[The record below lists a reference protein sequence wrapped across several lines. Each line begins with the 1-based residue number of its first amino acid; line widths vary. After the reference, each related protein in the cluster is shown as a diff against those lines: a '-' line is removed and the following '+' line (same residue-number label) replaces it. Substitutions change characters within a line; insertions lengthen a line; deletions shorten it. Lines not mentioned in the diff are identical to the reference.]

1 MGRPTKLAVAAFA
14 LIAAASS
21 APAQDYPSKPVRVI
35 ASSSAGGISDIFI
48 RIVGEELHKKW
59 GQPLVVE
66 NRPGGQ
72 FNIGAKACAD
82 AAPDGYTIC
91 ILPSDVLQYNRH
103 VIRSLNYDLFKDL
116 EPVSLLFFLT
126 QSLVVSSSLN
136 VGTLEEL
143 AAYSKAHPKTLSYT
157 AAAIPH
163 QLFIEGFKEE
173 TGADIVRVPFRGGGE
188 AVNGMLT
195 GTTPVAFFVVG
206 NFIAHLQAGTVRG
219 IAVDAGKR
227 SPLFPNIPTL
237 KELRPNIDLT
247 QADFS
252 LWAPK
257 GTPPA
262 IIRKIRD
269 DVAAIGNDPAFA
281 QKNLIQ
287 RALDPVFNTPAEFAR
302 YLEAAASRS
311 IAPPRRPACNRNEF
325 IASDQRQKNKG
336 TT

>member
-1 MGRPTKLAVAAFA
+1 MRRWSPRFRPAARCGVICA
-14 LIAAASS
+14 
-21 APAQDYPSKPVRVI
+21 AQDFPNKPVRVI

-82 AAPDGYTIC
+82 APPDGYTIC
-91 ILPSDVLQYNRH
+91 ILPSDVLQYNRF
-103 VIRSLNYDLFKDL
+103 VFKSLNYDLFKDL
-116 EPVSLLFFLT
+116 EPVTVLFFLT
-126 QSLVVSSSLN
+126 QGLVVSSSLN
-136 VGTLEEL
+136 VNTLEEL
-143 AAYSKAHPKTLSYT
+143 AAYSKAHPKTLSYS

-195 GTTPVAFFVVG
+195 GTTPVAFFGIG
-206 NFIAHLQAGTVRG
+206 NFIAHLQAGTIRG

-237 KELRPNIDLT
+237 RG
-247 QADFS
+247 A
-252 LWAPK
+252 APQRRSDP
-257 GTPPA
+257 GRLQPVGAEGHAAGDHPTRSA
-262 IIRKIRD
+262 TTSRRSATIRRSPRRISSS
-269 DVAAIGNDPAFA
+269 A
-281 QKNLIQ
+281 
-287 RALDPVFNTPAEFAR
+287 
-302 YLEAAASRS
+302 RS
-311 IAPPRRPACNRNEF
+311 IRCSARRPSSPSISKQSRAQVERTAKKANL
-325 IASDQRQKNKG
+325 QPQ
-336 TT
+336 

>member
-1 MGRPTKLAVAAFA
+1 MRRWCHAFA
-14 LIAAASS
+14 LLLAAMPA
-21 APAQDYPSKPVRVI
+21 ALAQDFPNKPVRVI

-72 FNIGAKACAD
+72 FNIGAKACVD

-91 ILPSDVLQYNRH
+91 ILPTDVLQYNRH
-103 VIRSLNYDLFKDL
+103 VIRSMNYDMFKDL

-126 QSLVVSSSLN
+126 QGLVASSALN

-143 AAYSKAHPKTLSYT
+143 AAYSKSHPKTLSYS

-173 TGADIVRVPFRGGGE
+173 SGADIVRVPFKGGGD

-195 GTTPVAFFVVG
+195 GSTPVAFFGLG
-206 NFIAHLQAGTVRG
+206 NYISHLQAGTLRG
-219 IAVDAGKR
+219 IAVDAAKR

-237 KELRPNIDLT
+237 RELRPGAELT

-287 RALDPVFNTPAEFAR
+287 RALEPAFTTPAEFAQ
-302 YLEAAASRS
+302 YLETSRVQVDR
-311 IAPPRRPACNRNEF
+311 IAKKAGLQP
-325 IASDQRQKNKG
+325 Q
-336 TT
+336 

>member
-1 MGRPTKLAVAAFA
+1 MRRWCHAFA
-14 LIAAASS
+14 LLLAIASPAT
-21 APAQDYPSKPVRVI
+21 AQDFPNKPVRVI

-82 AAPDGYTIC
+82 APPDGYTIC
-91 ILPSDVLQYNRH
+91 ILPSDVLQYNRF
-103 VIRSLNYDLFKDL
+103 VFKSLNYDLFKDI
-116 EPVSLLFFLT
+116 EPVSVLFFLT
-126 QSLVVSSSLN
+126 QGLVVSSSLN
-136 VGTLEEL
+136 VNTLEEL
-143 AAYSKAHPKTLSYT
+143 AAYSKAHPKTLSYS

-195 GTTPVAFFVVG
+195 GTTPVAFFGIG
-206 NFIAHLQAGTVRG
+206 NFIAHLQAGTIRG
-219 IAVDAGKR
+219 IAVDAGMR

-237 KELRPNIDLT
+237 RELRPNADLT

-287 RALDPVFNTPAEFAR
+287 RALDPVFGTPAEFAQ
-302 YLEAAASRS
+302 YLEQSR
-311 IAPPRRPACNRNEF
+311 AQAERTAKKANLQP
-325 IASDQRQKNKG
+325 Q
-336 TT
+336 

>member
-1 MGRPTKLAVAAFA
+1 MRHWACSVALLFTVMSPAF
-14 LIAAASS
+14 
-21 APAQDYPSKPVRVI
+21 AQDYPNKPVRVI

-103 VIRSLNYDLFKDL
+103 VFKSLNYDLFKDL
-116 EPVSLLFFLT
+116 EPVSVLFFLT
-126 QSLVVSSSLN
+126 QGLVVSSSLN
-136 VGTLEEL
+136 VNTLEEL
-143 AAYSKAHPKTLSYT
+143 AAYSKAHPKTLSYS

-163 QLFIEGFKEE
+163 QLFIESFKEE

-195 GTTPVAFFVVG
+195 GTTPVAFFGIG
-206 NFIAHLQAGTVRG
+206 NFIAHLQAGTIRG
-219 IAVDAGKR
+219 IAVDAAKR

-237 KELRPNIDLT
+237 RELRPNADLT

-262 IIRKIRD
+262 MIRKIRD

-287 RALDPVFNTPAEFAR
+287 RALDPVFGTPAEFAQ
-302 YLEAAASRS
+302 YLEQSR
-311 IAPPRRPACNRNEF
+311 AQAERVAKKANLQP
-325 IASDQRQKNKG
+325 Q
-336 TT
+336 

>member
-1 MGRPTKLAVAAFA
+1 MRRWAFSFALFFAVTLQAVAQ
-14 LIAAASS
+14 
-21 APAQDYPSKPVRVI
+21 QDYPNRPVRVI

-82 AAPDGYTIC
+82 APPDGYTIC

-103 VIRSLNYDLFKDL
+103 VFKSLNYDLFKDL
-116 EPVSLLFFLT
+116 EPVSVLFFLT

-136 VGTLEEL
+136 VSTLEEL
-143 AAYSKAHPKTLSYT
+143 ATYSKAHPKTLSYS

-163 QLFIEGFKEE
+163 QIFIEGFKEE

-195 GTTPVAFFVVG
+195 GTTPVTFIGLG
-206 NFIAHLQAGTVRG
+206 NLIAHLRAGTIKG
-219 IAVDAGKR
+219 IAIDASKR

-237 KELRPNIDLT
+237 KELRPSADLT

-257 GTPPA
+257 GTPPT
-262 IIRKIRD
+262 IIREIRD

-281 QKNLIQ
+281 QRNLIQ
-287 RALDPVFNTPAEFAR
+287 RALDPVFGTPAEFAQ
-302 YLEAAASRS
+302 YLDQSR
-311 IAPPRRPACNRNEF
+311 AQVDRTAKKANLQP
-325 IASDQRQKNKG
+325 Q
-336 TT
+336 

>member
-1 MGRPTKLAVAAFA
+1 MLRWCHAFA
-14 LIAAASS
+14 LLIAAASS
-21 APAQDYPSKPVRVI
+21 ALAQDFPNKPVRVI

-82 AAPDGYTIC
+82 APPDGYTIC
-91 ILPSDVLQYNRH
+91 ILPSDVLQYNRF
-103 VIRSLNYDLFKDL
+103 VFKSLNYDLFKDI
-116 EPVSLLFFLT
+116 EPVSVLFFLT
-126 QSLVVSSSLN
+126 QGLVVSSSLN
-136 VGTLEEL
+136 VNTLEEL
-143 AAYSKAHPKTLSYT
+143 AAYSKTHPKTLSYS

-195 GTTPVAFFVVG
+195 GTTPVAFFGIG
-206 NFIAHLQAGTVRG
+206 NFIAHLQAGTIRG

-237 KELRPNIDLT
+237 RELRPNADLT

-287 RALDPVFNTPAEFAR
+287 RALDPVFGTPAEFAQ
-302 YLEAAASRS
+302 YLEQSR
-311 IAPPRRPACNRNEF
+311 AQAERTAKKANLQP
-325 IASDQRQKNKG
+325 Q
-336 TT
+336 

>member
-1 MGRPTKLAVAAFA
+1 MCRWPCVLVLTLATVSP
-14 LIAAASS
+14 AAA
-21 APAQDYPSKPVRVI
+21 QDFPNKPVRVI

-82 AAPDGYTIC
+82 APPDGYTIC

-103 VIRSLNYDLFKDL
+103 VFRSLNYDLFKDL
-116 EPVSLLFFLT
+116 EPVTLLFYLT
-126 QSLVVSSSLN
+126 QGLVVSSSLN

-143 AAYSKAHPKTLSYT
+143 AAYSKAHPKTLSYS

-163 QLFIEGFKEE
+163 QLFIETYKEE

-195 GTTPVAFFVVG
+195 GTTPVAFFGIG
-206 NFIAHLQAGTVRG
+206 NFIAHLQAGTIRG
-219 IAVDAGKR
+219 LAVDAGKR
-227 SPLFPNIPTL
+227 SPLFPDIPTL
-237 KELRPNIDLT
+237 KELRPNVDLT

-262 IIRKIRD
+262 LIKKIRD
-269 DVAAIGNDPAFA
+269 DVAAIGNDSAFA

-287 RALDPVFNTPAEFAR
+287 RALDPSFSTAAEFAQ
-302 YLEAAASRS
+302 YLETSRAQVDR
-311 IAPPRRPACNRNEF
+311 IAKKANLQP
-325 IASDQRQKNKG
+325 Q
-336 TT
+336 

>member
-1 MGRPTKLAVAAFA
+1 MLRWCHAFA
-14 LIAAASS
+14 LLIAAASS
-21 APAQDYPSKPVRVI
+21 ALAQDFPNKPVRVI

-82 AAPDGYTIC
+82 APPDGYTIC
-91 ILPSDVLQYNRH
+91 ILPSDVLQYNRF
-103 VIRSLNYDLFKDL
+103 VFKSLNYDLFKDI
-116 EPVSLLFFLT
+116 EPVSVLFFLT
-126 QSLVVSSSLN
+126 QGLVVSSSLN
-136 VGTLEEL
+136 VNTLEEL
-143 AAYSKAHPKTLSYT
+143 AAYSKTHPKTLSYS

-195 GTTPVAFFVVG
+195 GTTPVAFFGIG
-206 NFIAHLQAGTVRG
+206 NFIAHLQAGTIRG

-237 KELRPNIDLT
+237 RELRPNADLT

-287 RALDPVFNTPAEFAR
+287 RALDPVFATPAEFAK
-302 YLEAAASRS
+302 YLEQSR
-311 IAPPRRPACNRNEF
+311 AQVDRTA
-325 IASDQRQKNKG
+325 QKANLQPQ
-336 TT
+336 

>member
-1 MGRPTKLAVAAFA
+1 MRRSLYAVVLLLAAMSS
-14 LIAAASS
+14 AAA
-21 APAQDYPSKPVRVI
+21 QDFPNKPVRVI

-82 AAPDGYTIC
+82 APPDGYTIC

-103 VIRSLNYDLFKDL
+103 VFKSLNYDLFKDL
-116 EPVSLLFFLT
+116 EPVTVLFFLT
-126 QSLVVSSSLN
+126 QGLVVSSSLN
-136 VGTLEEL
+136 VNTLEEL
-143 AAYSKAHPKTLSYT
+143 AAYSKAHPKTLSYS

-195 GTTPVAFFVVG
+195 GTTPVAFFGIG
-206 NFIAHLQAGTVRG
+206 NFIGHLQGGTIHG

-237 KELRPNIDLT
+237 KELRPNSDLT

-252 LWAPK
+252 LWTPK

-269 DVAAIGNDPAFA
+269 DVAAIGNDAAFA

-287 RALDPVFNTPAEFAR
+287 RALDPVFGTPAEFVQ
-302 YLEAAASRS
+302 YLEQSRAQVDR
-311 IAPPRRPACNRNEF
+311 IAKKANLQP
-325 IASDQRQKNKG
+325 Q
-336 TT
+336 

>member
-1 MGRPTKLAVAAFA
+1 VRRWCQAFA
-14 LIAAASS
+14 LLLAASSS

-91 ILPSDVLQYNRH
+91 ILPSDVLQYNRY
-103 VIRSLNYDLFKDL
+103 VFKSLNYDLFKDL
-116 EPVSLLFFLT
+116 EPVTLLFFLT
-126 QSLVVSSSLN
+126 QGLVVSSSLN
-136 VGTLEEL
+136 VNTLEEL
-143 AAYSKAHPKTLSYT
+143 AAYSKAHPKTLSYS

-195 GTTPVAFFVVG
+195 GTTPVAFFGIG
-206 NFIAHLQAGTVRG
+206 NFIAHLQAGTIRG
-219 IAVDAGKR
+219 LAVDAAKR
-227 SPLFPNIPTL
+227 SPLFPGIPTL
-237 KELRPNIDLT
+237 KELRPNSDLT

-269 DVAAIGNDPAFA
+269 DVAAIGSEPAFA

-287 RALDPVFNTPAEFAR
+287 RALDPVFGTPAEFAQ
-302 YLEAAASRS
+302 YLEQSR
-311 IAPPRRPACNRNEF
+311 AQADRTARKANLQP
-325 IASDQRQKNKG
+325 Q
-336 TT
+336 

>member
-1 MGRPTKLAVAAFA
+1 MLRWCHAFA
-14 LIAAASS
+14 LLIAAASS
-21 APAQDYPSKPVRVI
+21 ALAQDFPNKPVRVI

-72 FNIGAKACAD
+72 FNIGTKACAD
-82 AAPDGYTIC
+82 APPDGYTIC
-91 ILPSDVLQYNRH
+91 ILPSDVLQYNRF
-103 VIRSLNYDLFKDL
+103 VFKSLNYDLFKDI
-116 EPVSLLFFLT
+116 EPVSVLFFLT
-126 QSLVVSSSLN
+126 QGLVVSSSLN
-136 VGTLEEL
+136 VNTLEEL
-143 AAYSKAHPKTLSYT
+143 AAYSKTHPKTLSYS

-163 QLFIEGFKEE
+163 QLFIEGFKED

-195 GTTPVAFFVVG
+195 GTTPVAFFGIG
-206 NFIAHLQAGTVRG
+206 NFIAHLQAGTIRG

-237 KELRPNIDLT
+237 RELRPNADLT

-269 DVAAIGNDPAFA
+269 DVAAIGNDPAFG

-287 RALDPVFNTPAEFAR
+287 RALDPVFGTPAEFAQ
-302 YLEAAASRS
+302 YLEQSR
-311 IAPPRRPACNRNEF
+311 AQAERTATKANLQP
-325 IASDQRQKNKG
+325 Q
-336 TT
+336 

>member
-1 MGRPTKLAVAAFA
+1 MLRWCHAFA
-14 LIAAASS
+14 LLIAAASS
-21 APAQDYPSKPVRVI
+21 ALAQDFPNKPVRVI

-72 FNIGAKACAD
+72 FNIGTKACAD
-82 AAPDGYTIC
+82 APPDGYTIC
-91 ILPSDVLQYNRH
+91 ILPSDVLQYNRF
-103 VIRSLNYDLFKDL
+103 VFKSLNYDLFKDI
-116 EPVSLLFFLT
+116 EPVSVLFFLT
-126 QSLVVSSSLN
+126 QGLVVSSSLN
-136 VGTLEEL
+136 VNTLEEL
-143 AAYSKAHPKTLSYT
+143 AAYSKTHPKTLSYS

-163 QLFIEGFKEE
+163 QLFIEGFKED

-195 GTTPVAFFVVG
+195 GTTPVAFFGIG
-206 NFIAHLQAGTVRG
+206 NFIAHLQAGTIRG

-237 KELRPNIDLT
+237 RELRPNADLT

-287 RALDPVFNTPAEFAR
+287 RALDPVFGTPAEFAQ
-302 YLEAAASRS
+302 YLEQSR
-311 IAPPRRPACNRNEF
+311 AQAERTAKKANLQP
-325 IASDQRQKNKG
+325 Q
-336 TT
+336 

>member
-1 MGRPTKLAVAAFA
+1 MGRLTKLAAAAFA
-14 LIAAASS
+14 LVAAASS

-126 QSLVVSSSLN
+126 QSLVVTSSLN

-173 TGADIVRVPFRGGGE
+173 TQADIVRVPFRGGGE

-195 GTTPVAFFVVG
+195 GATPVAFFGVG
-206 NFIAHLQAGTVRG
+206 NFIAHLQAGTIRG

-237 KELRPNIDLT
+237 RELRPSIDLT

-269 DVAAIGNDPAFA
+269 DVAAIGSDSAFA

-287 RALDPVFNTPAEFAR
+287 RALDPVFNTPAEFTR
-302 YLEAAASRS
+302 YLESSREQVDRT
-311 IAPPRRPACNRNEF
+311 AKKAGLQP
-325 IASDQRQKNKG
+325 Q
-336 TT
+336 

>member
-1 MGRPTKLAVAAFA
+1 MLRWCHAFA
-14 LIAAASS
+14 LLIAAASS
-21 APAQDYPSKPVRVI
+21 ALAQDFPNKPVRVI

-82 AAPDGYTIC
+82 APPDGYTIC
-91 ILPSDVLQYNRH
+91 ILPSDVLQYNRF
-103 VIRSLNYDLFKDL
+103 VFKSLNYDLFKDI
-116 EPVSLLFFLT
+116 EPVSVLFFLT
-126 QSLVVSSSLN
+126 QGLVVSSSLN
-136 VGTLEEL
+136 VNTLEEL
-143 AAYSKAHPKTLSYT
+143 AAYSKTHPKTLSYS

-163 QLFIEGFKEE
+163 QLFIEGFKED

-195 GTTPVAFFVVG
+195 GTTPVAFFGIG
-206 NFIAHLQAGTVRG
+206 NFIAHLQAGTIRG

-237 KELRPNIDLT
+237 RELRPNADLT

-287 RALDPVFNTPAEFAR
+287 RALDPVFGTPAEFAQ
-302 YLEAAASRS
+302 YLEQSR
-311 IAPPRRPACNRNEF
+311 AQAERTAKKANLQP
-325 IASDQRQKNKG
+325 Q
-336 TT
+336 

>member
-1 MGRPTKLAVAAFA
+1 VLRRWCPAFA
-14 LIAAASS
+14 LLVLVAAPS
-21 APAQDYPSKPVRVI
+21 ALAQDFPNKPVRVI

-48 RIVGEELHKKW
+48 RIVGEELQKKW

-82 AAPDGYTIC
+82 APPDGYTIC

-103 VIRSLNYDLFKDL
+103 VFRSLNYDLFKDI
-116 EPVSLLFFLT
+116 EPVSVLFFLT
-126 QSLVVSSSLN
+126 QGLVVSSPLN
-136 VGTLEEL
+136 VNTLEEL
-143 AAYSKAHPKTLSYT
+143 AAYSKAHPKTLSYS

-195 GTTPVAFFVVG
+195 GTTPVAFFGIG
-206 NFIAHLQAGTVRG
+206 NFIAHLQAGTIRG

-237 KELRPNIDLT
+237 RELRPNVDLT

-287 RALDPVFNTPAEFAR
+287 RALDPVFGTPEDFAR
-302 YLEAAASRS
+302 YLEQSR
-311 IAPPRRPACNRNEF
+311 AQVDRTAKKANLQP
-325 IASDQRQKNKG
+325 Q
-336 TT
+336 